1 MATNANVTSTEAID
15 GFRVALLVY
24 ASKAKPVLEDACDE
38 VARMRQWLQ
47 MSQRVHWENEVRKR
61 TRILDNAQQ
70 ALFSSNIANLRDPG
84 MAEKM
89 AVAKAKRA
97 LTEAD
102 EKLQTVKRWNREFDH
117 LAAPM
122 VKHFESLRTALAND
136 MPKAAAQLSN
146 IVKTLDAYA
155 NVSPGGVAG
164 ALPASEPSATSGD
177 TPAPGVVKEENAA

>member
-1 MATNANVTSTEAID
+1 MATNANVTSVEAIAA
-15 GFRVALLVY
+15 FRAALLVY
-24 ASKAKPVLEDACDE
+24 VSKAKPVLEDACDE

-61 TRILDNAQQ
+61 TRILENAQQ
-70 ALFSSNIANLRDPG
+70 ALFSQNIGNIRDPG

-89 AVAKAKRA
+89 AVTKAKRA
-97 LTEAD
+97 LGEAD
-102 EKLQTVKRWNREFDH
+102 EKLLAVKRWNREFDH

-122 VKHFESLRTALAND
+122 VKQFESLRTTLAND
-136 MPKAAAQLSN
+136 MPKAALQLGH

-164 ALPASEPSATSGD
+164 AMPESEPVAPADD
-177 TPAPGVVKEENAA
+177 TPVPAATKEESSA